1 MTSLYLYSIFLSL
14 HIYFNIEV
22 ASECKN
28 VLQNFLP
35 TIGRIVNITSI
46 NGRYTLPGSS
56 PYNATKYALECVSDT
71 LRMEIAKF
79 GVKVAII
86 EPGMFG
92 GSTNVHAEANV
103 SIVELQWLKH

>member
-1 MTSLYLYSIFLSL
+1 M
-14 HIYFNIEV
+14 
-22 ASECKN
+22 
-28 VLQNFLP
+28 
-35 TIGRIVNITSI
+35 NITSI

-103 SIVELQWLKH
+103 STVRTLMARLQWVFRTRSRKNLIAADLE